1 MDELKMFV
9 EMDSQGRI
17 VIPKQIREY
26 LGLKENMKLLIT
38 ANKQKITLKPIKE

>member
-1 MDELKMFV
+1 MFV

-26 LGLKENMKLLIT
+26 LGLKKNIKFIIT
-38 ANKQKITLKPIKE
+38 ANKHKIVIQPVKG

>member
-26 LGLKENMKLLIT
+26 LGLKKNIQKPNKKL
-38 ANKQKITLKPIKE
+38 KLK